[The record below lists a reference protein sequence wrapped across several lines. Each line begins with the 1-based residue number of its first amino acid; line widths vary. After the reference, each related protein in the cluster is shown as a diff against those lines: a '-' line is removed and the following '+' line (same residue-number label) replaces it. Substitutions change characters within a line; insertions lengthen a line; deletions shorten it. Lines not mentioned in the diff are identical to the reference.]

1 MVVTEFVF
9 RTADVSGKMTA
20 FEVVVPTRLAV
31 KLLEWFQVGAPSVFL
46 RVAAGDVHT
55 RCS

>member
-20 FEVVVPTRLAV
+20 FNVVVPTRLSV
-31 KLLEWFQVGAPSVFL
+31 QLLQWFQVRPGLKGQVGRQLDEP
-46 RVAAGDVHT
+46 
-55 RCS
+55 